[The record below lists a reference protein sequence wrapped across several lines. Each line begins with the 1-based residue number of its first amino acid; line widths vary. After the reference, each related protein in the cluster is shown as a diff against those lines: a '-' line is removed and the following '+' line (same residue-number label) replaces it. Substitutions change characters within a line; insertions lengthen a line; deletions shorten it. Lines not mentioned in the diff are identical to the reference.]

1 MVDHLEEIQEVP
13 TQLFDVYTDTRE
25 ILAHAKRQAEERKYH
40 EFPIFDVDSHVIE
53 ASRWHEVAPFIE
65 DPVIRDNA
73 LDFYKNKAGAPPYGL
88 NVSPGM
94 LYQDVGG
101 RIVQDLDRRESVDES
116 EGHRDVALIRRA
128 MASIGLDYM
137 VVFPTSLLHMGMHPQ
152 FDMEIVMSRAFNR
165 WMVETILKAE
175 PRIKTMLYL
184 PFSNPEASMRMVE
197 EFAEEPGVIG
207 FMIVSVRQNPVQA
220 NGNMK
225 LYAALQERG
234 LPLAFH
240 GAYYWQ
246 DQIMSQFNRFL
257 GMHSVGFVLWNLV
270 HLVNWVTHG
279 IPERFPDL
287 KVIWIESG
295 LAWVPFVMQ
304 RLDNE
309 YMLRSSEAPALK
321 RLPSEYIR
329 EMFFSSQP
337 LERQN
342 MEGLE
347 FTFKMI
353 DAETQLLYASD
364 WPHQDFDLPSTIY
377 DLPFLNEKAKRNIL
391 GENALRL
398 FQLDHPAG
406 HETAR
411 SSSPRPI

>member
-1 MVDHLEEIQEVP
+1 MTDQKKEIPPPPKE
-13 TQLFDVYTDTRE
+13 LFDVYTDTRE
-25 ILAHAKRQAEERKYH
+25 ILAHAKQQAKERKYQ

-53 ASRWHEVAPFIE
+53 AAHWHEVAPFIE

-73 LDFYKNKAGAPPYGL
+73 LDFLKNKAGAPPYGL

-101 RIVQDLDRRESVDES
+101 RVIQDLDRRETVDKS

-128 MASIGLDYM
+128 MDSIGLDYM
-137 VVFPTSLLHMGMHPQ
+137 VVFPTMLLHMGMHPQ
-152 FDMEIVMSRAFNR
+152 FDMEVVLSRAFNR

-184 PFSNPEASMRMVE
+184 PFSNPEASLQMVE
-197 EFAEEPGVIG
+197 EFADEPGVIG
-207 FMIVSVRQNPVQA
+207 FMILSVRQNPVQA
-220 NGNMK
+220 NENMR
-225 LYAALQERG
+225 LYAILQERG

-246 DQIMSQFNRFL
+246 DDIMRHFNRFL

-279 IPERFPDL
+279 IPERFPEL

-295 LAWVPFVMQ
+295 ISWVPFIMQ

-309 YMLRSSEAPALK
+309 YMLRSSEAPVLK
-321 RLPSEYIR
+321 RLPGEYIR

-347 FTFKMI
+347 FTFKTMN
-353 DAETQLLYASD
+353 AETQLLYASD

-377 DLPFLNEKAKRNIL
+377 DLPFLNEKAKRQIL
-391 GENALRL
+391 GENALKL
-398 FQLDHPAG
+398 FNLDWPAG
-406 HETAR
+406 K
-411 SSSPRPI
+411 